1 MKKRIDYGFQFMVI
15 IGENNYQSIEKKMK
29 ESGGMLLCLKKGS
42 AEEYFY
48 TKEDSLSLFV

>member
-29 ESGGMLLCLKKGS
+29 ESGGMLLCLKKGP